1 MQPKLLE
8 ADPLALKQDPSLLW
22 KDIAGKFHNIGKPG
36 FFFYFLQSREGP
48 NQEWGMK
55 RDGWR
60 ESQRFSRKFWIY
72 IITLGL

>member
-36 FFFYFLQSREGP
+36 FFFYFFTEQGGTKSGVRNEEGRLK
-48 NQEWGMK
+48 G
-55 RDGWR
+55 
-60 ESQRFSRKFWIY
+60 
-72 IITLGL
+72 ITALF